1 MYARNMFRVFGE
13 VTFRQECQLR
23 THFASLT
30 QTIVEDAHENYTPSG
45 IDVGIVLGFEELT
58 HLSQRYY
65 VLEKH
70 SAVFPWESAER
81 SNLYPHLSPVGY
93 SFFAPLRV

>member
-1 MYARNMFRVFGE
+1 MFRVFGE

-30 QTIVEDAHENYTPSG
+30 HTIVEDAHESYSPLG
-45 IDVGIVLGFEELT
+45 IDVGIVFGFEELT

-65 VLEKH
+65 ALENH
-70 SAVFPWESAER
+70 LAVSPGKEQNAQSYTHI
-81 SNLYPHLSPVGY
+81 YPQWGIVFLHLLEY
-93 SFFAPLRV
+93 SYS

>member
-1 MYARNMFRVFGE
+1 M
-13 VTFRQECQLR
+13 
-23 THFASLT
+23 
-30 QTIVEDAHENYTPSG
+30 G
-45 IDVGIVLGFEELT
+45 IDFGFEELT

-65 VLEKH
+65 ALENH
-70 SAVFPWESAER
+70 VAVFSWESAER